1 MCHIHMVTNH
11 LFLGYPFL
19 GQTQLGRNGHVTS
32 GVSIAPH
39 GGVEHLEIPELP
51 KRSERV
57 MMFILSICIHTC
69 TYFILLYHIISYYI
83 IIFYY
88 IILCYIIY
96 IILYYFMLHYI
107 ILYHIILYY
116 VVLYCIILYTF
127 MNVYIIVSPR
137 AFATKKQIPL
147 ALVMAMTDGGKHPK
161 RVPTYIMRYKPYINH
176 I

>member
-51 KRSERV
+51 KRSVRV

-83 IIFYY
+83 LLYYIMLYYLYHLILFYVTLYYIISYY
-88 IILCYIIY
+88 IILCCIVLYYIIY
-96 IILYYFMLHYI
+96 IYE
-107 ILYHIILYY
+107 
-116 VVLYCIILYTF
+116 CIHHCL
-127 MNVYIIVSPR
+127 
-137 AFATKKQIPL
+137 
-147 ALVMAMTDGGKHPK
+147 
-161 RVPTYIMRYKPYINH
+161 PTRIRNEEADSAGSGHGHDWWRQTSQKGPNIYNEI
-176 I
+176 

>member
-1 MCHIHMVTNH
+1 MCHIHIVTNH

-51 KRSERV
+51 KRSVRV
-57 MMFILSICIHTC
+57 MIFILSICIHTC

-83 IIFYY
+83 ILYFIILYYVILFISSY
-88 IILCYIIY
+88 IILCYIILYY
-96 IILYYFMLHYI
+96 IILYYIM
-107 ILYHIILYY
+107 
-116 VVLYCIILYTF
+116 LYCIVLY
-127 MNVYIIVSPR
+127 YIHLWMYTSLSPHAHSQR
-137 AFATKKQIPL
+137 RSRFRWLWSWPWLMAANIPK
-147 ALVMAMTDGGKHPK
+147 GSQ
-161 RVPTYIMRYKPYINH
+161 H